1 MYQTPFLRQV
11 NLGVLNTLPSGA
23 DRRKPLLLPELMTAN
38 GFRQPKSDQERIF
51 RFGVILGFVGML
63 RPHAFNQIHPSAITI
78 VTQGGQCTRMPKQTG
93 KFRAKLNWLRR
104 NTLILGYFIQYQSKT
119 MAKAIA
125 YFPSLCSKTKT
136 TQFATMCPV
145 RALVEITR
153 KSLMRNSLLSS
164 INRGQ
169 KFTKYLQELNGIS
182 SSIAPY
188 ALRIGGRT
196 WLISNGLDR
205 QFVDYLGTWKSH
217 EASARYYR
225 GAPRAVLHMLRK
237 FYLTLPSGDIV
248 Q

>member
-1 MYQTPFLRQV
+1 
-11 NLGVLNTLPSGA
+11 
-23 DRRKPLLLPELMTAN
+23 
-38 GFRQPKSDQERIF
+38 
-51 RFGVILGFVGML
+51 
-63 RPHAFNQIHPSAITI
+63 
-78 VTQGGQCTRMPKQTG
+78 
-93 KFRAKLNWLRR
+93 
-104 NTLILGYFIQYQSKT
+104 

-125 YFPSLCSKTKT
+125 YFPSLCSKTET
-136 TQFATMCPV
+136 TKFATMCPV
-145 RALVEITR
+145 RALVGITR
-153 KSLMRNSLLSS
+153 KSLMRKSVLSG

-225 GAPRAVLHMLRK
+225 ERPGAVFKKITR
-237 FYLTLPSGDIV
+237 FYVNLGDPDTL
-248 Q
+248 